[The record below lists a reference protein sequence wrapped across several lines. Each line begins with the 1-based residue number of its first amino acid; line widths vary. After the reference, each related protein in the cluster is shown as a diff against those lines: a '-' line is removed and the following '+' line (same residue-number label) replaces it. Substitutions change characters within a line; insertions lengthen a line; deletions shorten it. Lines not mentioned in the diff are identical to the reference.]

1 MVWNNW
7 VCELFVDIRLVVWGD
22 EFVDIW
28 LETEVW
34 GTLVGCYRYGVAHEI
49 PKNGRKIG

>member
-7 VCELFVDIRLVVWGD
+7 VCELFVDIRLVVWGG

-28 LETEVW
+28 AWDRSL
-34 GTLVGCYRYGVAHEI
+34 GY
-49 PKNGRKIG
+49 IGGML